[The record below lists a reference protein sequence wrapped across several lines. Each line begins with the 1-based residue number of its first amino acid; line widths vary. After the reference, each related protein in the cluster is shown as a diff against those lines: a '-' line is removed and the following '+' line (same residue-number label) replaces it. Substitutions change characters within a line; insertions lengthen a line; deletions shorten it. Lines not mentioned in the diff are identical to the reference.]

1 MHETINAAQCAALLQ
16 CTETTVEELTRKG
29 ELPGIK
35 IGRGWIYVKADLLNY
50 LAEKARLEAQ
60 DRRDAATASQ
70 VAHTK
75 GPTIKPRRK
84 TPPALPSVPPTAG
97 LPSPRP

>member
-1 MHETINAAQCAALLQ
+1 MHETINAAQCADLLQ
-16 CTETTVEELTRKG
+16 CTEATVEELTRKG
-29 ELPGIK
+29 DLPGVK
-35 IGRGWIYVKADLLNY
+35 IGRGWIYIKADLLNY
-50 LAEKARLEAQ
+50 LAEKARSEAK
-60 DRRDAATASQ
+60 DRKDAAIASQ

-75 GPTIKPRRK
+75 APIFKHRRK